1 MVEESKEEGYIDM
14 ADSEDEWVP
23 EAGRGQTEWVERIE
37 KKMAQDG
44 SARAF

>member
-1 MVEESKEEGYIDM
+1 M

-23 EAGRGQTEWVERIE
+23 TGCRGETEWVERIE
-37 KKMAQDG
+37 QKMAQDG